1 MAVATS
7 TLIAGGLAA
16 GLLFNASRQKTPK
29 LPELPAIPEPPP
41 PLSQD
46 RGDITRARL
55 RQRRKSI
62 GGQGRRSTLLTGPQG
77 LTDPAPVQRKTLL
90 GS

>member
-16 GLLFNASRQKTPK
+16 GMLINAHKNKAPK
-29 LPELPAIPEPPP
+29 MPELQNIPEPPP
-41 PLSQD
+41 PLRSD
-46 RGDITRARL
+46 MGEVTRARL
-55 RQRRKSI
+55 RMKRRAATS
-62 GGQGRRSTLLTGPQG
+62 GRSRTLLTGPSG
-77 LTDPAPVQRKTLL
+77 LTDEPATERKTLL

>member
-16 GLLFNASRQKTPK
+16 GMLYNATRNKAPK
-29 LPELPAIPEPPP
+29 MPALPAIPEPPP
-41 PLSQD
+41 PLD
-46 RGDITRARL
+46 RTPVEAARRAV
-55 RQRRKSI
+55 RRKA
-62 GGQGRRSTLLTGPQG
+62 GQSSRTRTLLTGPQG